1 MRMRIAVMGAG
12 AVGCYYGGMLSRAGH
27 QVMLIGRAR
36 HVEAIRQHGLL
47 MDTTGFRAHVP
58 VRASTEVGDI
68 EGASL
73 VLCCVKSND
82 TENAAAMMAPFVG
95 PDAIVLSLQNGV
107 DNAERLHAQLRRTVH
122 PAVVYVAV
130 EMTGPGHLK
139 HHGRGE
145 LVVGPSAMSTEM
157 REDFVKAGVPLQVS
171 DNVPGEL
178 WAKLILNCAYNAI
191 SAIAKMPYGIL
202 FENEGARDLMRLI
215 VHECLAVA
223 QRESITVP
231 GDSWQEVERIAATM
245 AGQFSSTAQDL
256 MRGRR
261 SEIDHLNGYI
271 VRRGKSSAIDTP
283 ANQALYS
290 LVKLL
295 ESAITADHP
304 GPT

>member
-1 MRMRIAVMGAG
+1 MRIAVVGAG

-27 QVMLIGRAR
+27 QVILIGRAQ
-36 HVEAIRQHGLL
+36 HVESIRQHGLF
-47 MDTTGFRAHVP
+47 MDTTRFRAHVP
-58 VRASTEVGDI
+58 VRASTEVSDI
-68 EGASL
+68 QGASL
-73 VLCCVKSND
+73 ILCCVKSSD
-82 TENAAAMMAPFVG
+82 TENAAAVMAPFVE
-95 PDAIVLSLQNGV
+95 PNAILLSLQNGV
-107 DNAERLHAQLRRTVH
+107 DNAGRLHARLQRIVH
-122 PAVVYVAV
+122 PAVVYVAA
-130 EMTGPGHLK
+130 EMMGPGHLK

-145 LVVGPSAMSTEM
+145 LVVGPSAMSPEIL
-157 REDFVKAGVPLQVS
+157 EGFVSAGVPVHVS
-171 DNVPGEL
+171 DNVLGEL

-191 SAIAKMPYGIL
+191 SAITKLPYGLL
-202 FENEGARDLMRLI
+202 FENEDVRDLMRLV

-231 GDSWQEVERIAATM
+231 GDSWQGVERIAATM

-295 ESAITADHP
+295 ESAFTADHP

>member
-1 MRMRIAVMGAG
+1 MGAG
-12 AVGCYYGGMLSRAGH
+12 AVGCYYGGMLARAGH
-27 QVMLIGRAR
+27 QVMLIGRAQ

-47 MDTTGFRAHVP
+47 MDTKSFRAHIP
-58 VRASTEVGDI
+58 VRASTEVSDI
-68 EGASL
+68 QGASL
-73 VLCCVKSND
+73 VLCCIKSSD
-82 TENAAAMMAPFVG
+82 TEGAATMMEPFVG
-95 PDAIVLSLQNGV
+95 PDAVVLSLQNGV
-107 DNAERLHAQLRRTVH
+107 DNANRLHAKLRTVY
-122 PAVVYVAV
+122 PAVVYVAA
-130 EMTGPGHLK
+130 EMVGPGHLK

-145 LVVGPSAMSTEM
+145 LVVGPSAMSTETI
-157 REDFVKAGVPLQVS
+157 EDFANAGIPVQVS
-171 DNVPGEL
+171 DNVVGEL

-191 SAIAKMPYGIL
+191 SAITRLPYGLL
-202 FENEGARDLMRLI
+202 FENEGARDLMRL
-215 VHECLAVA
+215 VVRECLAVA
-223 QRESITVP
+223 QGESITVP
-231 GDSWQEVERIAATM
+231 GDSWEGVQRIAATM
-245 AGQFSSTAQDL
+245 SGQLSSTAQDL